1 MLKISQIDFV
11 VEIVCIAQIE
21 CSFLFQIRDF
31 KSLLHVLFIIE
42 NDIRRKNRIV
52 VSYSLNISERFAIV
66 RISDCKFS
74 MTFSNDDILIVIH
87 VYSEVC
93 FVHIDDII

>member
-21 CSFLFQIRDF
+21 CNFLFQIRDF

-52 VSYSLNISERFAIV
+52 VSYSLNTSERFAIV
-66 RISDCKFS
+66 RISDCKLS
-74 MTFSNDDILIVIH
+74 MTFSSDDILIVTH
-87 VYSEVC
+87 VYFEVC